1 MRDGA
6 WTIYWG
12 RALARDLGCA
22 RRESTGTTDR
32 PEAERILRVR
42 LVEVAQRRG
51 DQAGVDALRR
61 TAPAVPLDV
70 LVSDFLRA
78 LAAGDLP
85 GAKPKPSTLEGY
97 MAHLLGARGGLVAF
111 ARSVDRA
118 TSDRLDRVLVERW
131 LEAER
136 GRAAPDTLRLKL
148 IAARRLAAFAEQ
160 RALIPPERVTA
171 ICALRSPASAR
182 GRARVDGVPSHAEIR
197 ALLAALSPARWRPV
211 AELQLRLGLRRAEV
225 LAIRPEWLDEPSG
238 CVLVRVGDGFDTK
251 SHSSRIVDG
260 VDAETFAL
268 AREVLAMKARKLFS
282 VSGYTMAW
290 KRAVTRLAR
299 AGTPWQYRSKTHGL
313 RSAYATASRM
323 AGVPL
328 SVVRDRMGHES
339 ERTTERHYLGRVAAQ
354 RVAGPFAGV
363 PRLASA
369 PSPGAT
375 ALPSPGLPAND
386 NGVAA

>member
-1 MRDGA
+1 MSRATKPHRGRRGEVRLVERDGA

-12 RALARDLGCA
+12 RALARELGCP
-22 RRESTGTTDR
+22 RRESTGTADR

-42 LVEVAQRRG
+42 LVEVARRRG

-85 GAKPKPSTLEGY
+85 GAKPRPSTLEGY

-160 RALIPPERVTA
+160 RALIPPER
-171 ICALRSPASAR
+171 
-182 GRARVDGVPSHAEIR
+182 
-197 ALLAALSPARWRPV
+197 LAA
-211 AELQLRLGLRRAEV
+211 
-225 LAIRPEWLDEPSG
+225 IRDEWLDEPSG
-238 CVLVRVGDGFDTK
+238 CVLVRVGEGFDTK
-251 SHSSRIVDG
+251 SHASRIVDG

-268 AREVLAMKARKLFS
+268 AREVLAMKARKPFS
-282 VSGYTMAW
+282 VSGYTMAL
-290 KRAVTRLAR
+290 KRACKRLAR
-299 AGTPWQYRSKTHGL
+299 AGTPWKYRSKTHGL

-339 ERTTERHYLGRVAAQ
+339 ERTTERHYLGRVTELA
-354 RVAGPFAGV
+354 VAGPFQGV

-369 PSPGAT
+369 TSPGA
-375 ALPSPGLPAND
+375 AGLRSPGLPAND
-386 NGVAA
+386 NDDAA